1 MPEDLD
7 IELIKARKLKEMR
20 EHALAMERSK
30 AKETQ
35 KETLTEKDMLK
46 KCLYDRGGEVL
57 DMAESQFPYQTK
69 ILITK
74 LISLIRSGDLKDRIS
89 GGELLALFRS
99 LGLNIRLKTNINI
112 SDHGKIFSIS
122 EKLKEKE

>member
-1 MPEDLD
+1 
-7 IELIKARKLKEMR
+7 
-20 EHALAMERSK
+20 
-30 AKETQ
+30 
-35 KETLTEKDMLK
+35 
-46 KCLYDRGGEVL
+46 
-57 DMAESQFPYQTK
+57 MAESQFPYQTK

-74 LISLIRSGDLKDRIS
+74 LISLIKSGDLKDRIS